1 MNHGKGADSET
12 AQGQKTRPRRRACE
26 RKAGFVGSEDDP
38 FGRPDSE
45 AGCEGRSTRILWRQ
59 EPETRGK
66 ETQKI
71 TKNGDS
77 KETHESASSKQSE
90 GLETKERREGRL
102 ESAAFAAGR
111 QGNKLKKDGDKTDHR
126 KPENH

>member
-1 MNHGKGADSET
+1 MNHDKGADSET
-12 AQGQKTRPRRRACE
+12 AQGQKNRSRRGACE
-26 RKAGFVGSEDDP
+26 RKAGLIGREDDP

-71 TKNGDS
+71 TKNGDE
-77 KETHESASSKQSE
+77 KETRKSESSSQSE
-90 GLETKERREGRL
+90 GPEAEERRQRRRAERL
-102 ESAAFAAGR
+102 F
-111 QGNKLKKDGDKTDHR
+111 KD
-126 KPENH
+126 